1 MIKVILF
8 VIELLSGPE
17 GEVVPL
23 ILPVLKKA
31 TWNISAA
38 HTLKLR
44 KKNLYYEV
52 VHSSCTV
59 YPEYTLDSIQNL

>member
-1 MIKVILF
+1 M
-8 VIELLSGPE
+8 EAPSGPE

-31 TWNISAA
+31 TLNISAA

-52 VHSSCTV
+52 VHLCCTV
-59 YPEYTLDSIQNL
+59 YMKYTLDSIQNL